1 MGLLQEQNC
10 LKESDPAFPKEEE
23 QTCENEAVIDNA
35 DCVDMGEE
43 GTKDSEVNHQEEVRR
58 NSLLKVAKM
67 KKSAGFLTKKTKEKV
82 PKQTAWDRFSR
93 TSSKVPLL
101 LKQGQGR
108 MLSYV

>member
-10 LKESDPAFPKEEE
+10 LEEDPAFPNEEE
-23 QTCENEAVIDNA
+23 QTCENEALIDKA
-35 DCVDMGEE
+35 DRVDMGEE
-43 GTKDSEVNHQEEVRR
+43 GTKDSEVIDQEVRR

-93 TSSKVPLL
+93 TSSKVPLF

>member
-1 MGLLQEQNC
+1 MGLLQEQNRPE
-10 LKESDPAFPKEEE
+10 ESDPAFPKDEV
-23 QTCENEAVIDNA
+23 QTCENEAVTDKS

-93 TSSKVPLL
+93 TSSKVPLF